1 MLILTR
7 KLNEAIIIG
16 DEKTPITIRVISI
29 TRGQVRLGIDAPKN
43 VPVHREEIFNK
54 ILAEHQ
60 PTEAGNEKE

>member
-16 DEKTPITIRVISI
+16 DEKNPITIRVISV

-54 ILAEHQ
+54 ILAEHHVGEQ
-60 PTEAGNEKE
+60 TAEEA